1 MKLTL
6 TRTPRALTPEIVDA
20 CKSLVPGSQPIF
32 VRRRPASD
40 AAAVNKCTFNVRRYL
55 LEHPGS
61 IVLGWDIAVWD
72 HVLMECIGH
81 AIVQSGN
88 ELFCVSPSKYGEP
101 SLLFLP
107 DNSLQFD
114 FDDSMARMPSKQIP
128 LSNKPEVQR
137 FIELEGEELAIKSK
151 YPVTSGQIAIRGV
164 DAITLQRLMR
174 ERQQLTLKIL
184 LATTPLAG
192 ACVCGS
198 KRPFGNCCRRKLQ
211 TAISSVR

>member
-1 MKLTL
+1 M
-6 TRTPRALTPEIVDA
+6 
-20 CKSLVPGSQPIF
+20 
-32 VRRRPASD
+32 
-40 AAAVNKCTFNVRRYL
+40 
-55 LEHPGS
+55 
-61 IVLGWDIAVWD
+61 VLGWDITVWD
-72 HVLMECIGH
+72 HVLLQCFGH
-81 AIVQSGN
+81 AIVQSEN
-88 ELFCVSPSKYGEP
+88 ELFCVSPSKHREP

-114 FDDSMARMPSKQIP
+114 FDDPMARTPSKQIP

-151 YPVTSGQIAIRGV
+151 YPVTSGQIAIGGT

-174 ERQQLTLKIL
+174 ERQQVTLKIL

-198 KRPFGNCCRRKLQ
+198 KRPFSNCCRRKLQ
-211 TAISSVR
+211 TAVSSAL

>member
-1 MKLTL
+1 MKFTL
-6 TRTPRALTPEIVDA
+6 TRTPKALTPDIVDA
-20 CKSLVPGSQPIF
+20 CKRFVPDSQPCF

-40 AAAVNKCTFNVRRYL
+40 ATVNKCIFNVRGYL
-55 LEHPGS
+55 LERPGS
-61 IVLGWDIAVWD
+61 MVLGWDIAVWD

-88 ELFCVSPSKYGEP
+88 ELFCVSPSRYGES

-114 FDDSMARMPSKQIP
+114 FDDQMARMPSKQIP

-137 FIELEGEELAIKSK
+137 FIELEGQELAIKSK
-151 YPVTSGQIAIRGV
+151 YPVTSGQIAIRGA

-184 LATTPLAG
+184 LATTPPTA

-198 KRPFGNCCRRKLQ
+198 KRPFSNCCRRKIE
-211 TAISSVR
+211 TAVSSAP